1 MGSYP
6 VAVCYSIGQDNAI
19 QYNTKHTSHTITY
32 TTQTTLYTQNYK
44 KNKIQNTYYTLKTQ
58 KRVEPKVDES
68 V

>member
-32 TTQTTLYTQNYK
+32 TTQDNPLYSKLQ